1 MSTVT
6 PSFWHNNR
14 SFRKRL
20 PMSKMVAHSY
30 CIMVLFLILNCHAGN
45 TANVS
50 DIRDECNT
58 VEKYVAVVLFSLLLL
73 YSIVSNVLLIFEFCR
88 RDHLYNHSFVLI
100 TSQLIVCNLLIS
112 LLQILF
118 ILPEILQ
125 SKDSSGASNRASTV
139 SIFSHMD
146 TFLFTATLQF
156 AFLLS
161 ISRFVT
167 INLPKFHAIFESKKL
182 IFLLCGVWLL
192 AFAITAADFYYCTAK
207 YCISDLRWYRNCT
220 EDAKEGGQFFNK
232 FYHFWTAFLPIA
244 MFVVYIAIFCGIR
257 HKRNFSL
264 HNHNKRM
271 STRVEI
277 KATKISS
284 YEWSTLI
291 QAALTC
297 SFMEIE
303 IVIFNFL
310 PAFAVKLFG
319 EKANISS
326 RIFVNCCIILNCTIL
341 PTIHFICNKQA
352 RNVLKQK
359 CLFLKTK
366 KYLSTTS

>member
-1 MSTVT
+1 MGKIIV
-6 PSFWHNNR
+6 
-14 SFRKRL
+14 
-20 PMSKMVAHSY
+20 HSY
-30 CIMVLFLILNCHAGN
+30 CIMVLFLILPFNCHAEN
-45 TANVS
+45 TTNVF

-58 VEKYVAVVLFSLLLL
+58 VKKYVAVVLFSLLLL
-73 YSIVSNVLLIFEFCR
+73 YGIVSNILLMVVFCSHDNLYSRAFIF
-88 RDHLYNHSFVLI
+88 I
-100 TSQLIVCNLLIS
+100 TSQIIISGFLNFIPQVVIVLVEILNSKSSDVYHSTWIHRIFVSMNTFLFFATLHFTFLLAINRFVAISLPQFNAFFESLKFYFLLIS
-112 LLQILF
+112 LW
-118 ILPEILQ
+118 
-125 SKDSSGASNRASTV
+125 
-139 SIFSHMD
+139 
-146 TFLFTATLQF
+146 
-156 AFLLS
+156 LLS
-161 ISRFVT
+161 FVISLV
-167 INLPKFHAIFESKKL
+167 E
-182 IFLLCGVWLL
+182 
-192 AFAITAADFYYCTAK
+192 FYYCIKTFNASNLQWTLN
-207 YCISDLRWYRNCT
+207 CIKRTPESG
-220 EDAKEGGQFFNK
+220 AVFMK

-264 HNHNKRM
+264 HNHNKRISGM

-359 CLFLKTK
+359 CLFLKSK
-366 KYLSTTS
+366 LC

>member
-1 MSTVT
+1 
-6 PSFWHNNR
+6 
-14 SFRKRL
+14 
-20 PMSKMVAHSY
+20 MSKMVAHSY

-182 IFLLCGVWLL
+182 IFLLCGVWL
-192 AFAITAADFYYCTAK
+192 
-207 YCISDLRWYRNCT
+207 
-220 EDAKEGGQFFNK
+220 